1 MRVCPKCASQ
11 FGDELNFCLTCG
23 AMLEAVKEIPPPPPA
38 EDSSP
43 REENRVSE
51 TIAIPGPAKG
61 ALVDAQI
68 PLPVKDKT
76 KAAAAP
82 GRLCRQCPKCGSKK
96 IIPNTRIR
104 DQGQSSDGK
113 LKAFIDADP
122 EALIFKDRLYS
133 MLLADICGECGHVEL
148 RVEQPDSLYNHYL
161 QSRSKQR
168 NS

>member
-11 FGDELNFCLTCG
+11 FSDELNFCLTCG

-38 EDSSP
+38 EDSLPRKESRISEAIANPSP
-43 REENRVSE
+43 DK
-51 TIAIPGPAKG
+51 A
-61 ALVDAQI
+61 AQVNT
-68 PLPVKDKT
+68 PSPPPVKDKP
-76 KAAAAP
+76 KPAASP
-82 GRLCRQCPKCGSKK
+82 NRLRRQCPKCGSIK

-113 LKAFIDADP
+113 LKAFVDADP

-148 RVEQPDSLYNHYL
+148 RVEQPGSLYSHYL
-161 QSRSKQR
+161 QSRAKK
-168 NS
+168 